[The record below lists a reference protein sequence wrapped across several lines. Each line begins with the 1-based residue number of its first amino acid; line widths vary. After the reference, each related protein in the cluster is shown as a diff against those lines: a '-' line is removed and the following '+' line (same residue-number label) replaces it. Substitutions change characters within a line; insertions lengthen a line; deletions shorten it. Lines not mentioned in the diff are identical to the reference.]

1 MNEEDRQVLLWG
13 GLAGIAG
20 GLVFILVFIIVG
32 AFAGVDPVDAEE
44 AVEKFP
50 DIRAAR
56 IAENS
61 LYLLVL
67 ILWIVHFLALYRA
80 LRGVSLAPALCGSV
94 LGLVGLTLLAAG
106 ALPHIATA
114 QISDLYHAQDAT
126 AEEKATLVAA
136 WQATQGIFDALF
148 AAGML
153 VAPLGL
159 IGLGAA
165 MLKAPAFGNLLGRI
179 SVVLGVVGLVT
190 AAVVLFDPASTV
202 VAIGVFALI
211 IFHLVVGWKVYGLSK
226 MPVEA

>member
-1 MNEEDRQVLLWG
+1 MNEEGRRVLRWG
-13 GLAGIAG
+13 GLAGIVG
-20 GLVFILVFIIVG
+20 GLVFILVFVIVG
-32 AFAGVDPVDAEE
+32 AFAGVDPADAEG

-56 IAENS
+56 TAENG

-67 ILWIVHFLALYRA
+67 ILWVVHFLSLYRA
-80 LRGVSLAPALCGSV
+80 LRSASLAPALFGSV
-94 LGLVGLTLLAAG
+94 LGIVGLSLLAAG

-114 QISDLYHAQDAT
+114 QISDLYHAADAT
-126 AEEKATLVAA
+126 AEEKAALVAA

-159 IGLGAA
+159 IGLGMA
-165 MLKAPAFGNLLGRI
+165 MLGAPGFGHGLGRM

-190 AAVVLFDPASTV
+190 AAVLLFDPTSAI
-202 VAIGVFALI
+202 VAIGVFGLI
-211 IFHLVVGWKVYGLSK
+211 IFHLVLGWKIYSLSK
-226 MPVEA
+226 TLRTA